1 MDINGTSLLKD
12 FLDKAGILM
21 SQFLSG
27 GSSND
32 VIPARPFER
41 FERWIAENKN
51 KILEEGESFTCSY
64 SHVGLCQNNG
74 YANVQQKSYNGTSVS
89 KPYGSQFL
97 HNRLELDRTNILV
110 TG

>member
-1 MDINGTSLLKD
+1 MINGTNLLKD

-51 KILEEGESFTCSY
+51 KILEEGEFFTCSY
-64 SHVGLCQNNG
+64 SHVGLCQIMDTPMFNK
-74 YANVQQKSYNGTSVS
+74 KSYNGTCVS
-89 KPYGSQFL
+89 KPYGSQFSPYPFG
-97 HNRLELDRTNILV
+97 T
-110 TG
+110 